1 MGIISLSL
9 IFLLLFQD
17 LLLILFLKD
26 NFRRYKSEPPL
37 SYPMISILI
46 PSRNEANNLP
56 GCLSSLEK
64 LTYPA
69 DKIQFILGDDNSTDT
84 TKYILEAWVKTMPK
98 AEFVS
103 IQPNPNPANQLNGKA
118 NALAQMGTLAKGEV
132 LLFTDADCLVPK
144 GWVEEMLEGL
154 GPDVGIVTGITTVK
168 GNSYFE
174 KFQAFD
180 WWLSLGMVKVLDDLG
195 ISITAMGNNMLI
207 TREAYEKVGGFAGIP
222 FSLTE
227 DFEMARSLK
236 KIGYKGVHQVS
247 SENLIETKAQLDF
260 SSLLKQRKRW
270 MAGAFTLPIY
280 WRVLLALQ
288 VLFFPAILVVIW
300 FFPII
305 GMIVWSLKILLQS
318 NFIRR
323 FAAYAGQDL
332 PYRDLLLFEIYYL
345 FTSWSTIVY
354 YFWPSKTDWKGRQY
368 L

>member
-1 MGIISLSL
+1 MSIISLL
-9 IFLLLFQD
+9 LVFLLLFQD
-17 LLLILFLKD
+17 FLLILLLRD
-26 NFRRYKSEPPL
+26 NFKLYKSVNSPSFPQV
-37 SYPMISILI
+37 SILI

-56 GCLSSLEK
+56 ECLSALEK
-64 LTYPA
+64 LSYPA
-69 DKIQFILGDDNSTDT
+69 DKIQFILGDDHSTDT
-84 TKYILEAWVKTMPK
+84 TKSILEAWVKTMPNAK
-98 AEFVS
+98 LIS

-118 NALAQMGTLAKGEV
+118 NALAQMGEVANGEI

-154 GPDVGIVTGITTVK
+154 GPAVGIVTGITRVK
-168 GNSYFE
+168 GDSYFE
-174 KFQAFD
+174 KSQGFD

-247 SENLIETKAQLDF
+247 PENLIETKAQFDF

-280 WRVLLALQ
+280 WRVLLAIQ
-288 VLFFPAILVVIW
+288 VLFFPAILIVLW
-300 FFPII
+300 FFPIF
-305 GMIVWSLKILLQS
+305 GIVVWILKIFLQS
-318 NFIRR
+318 NFIHR
-323 FAAYAGQDL
+323 FASYARENL
-332 PYRDLLLFEIYYL
+332 NYLDLLLFEIYYMI
-345 FTSWSTIVY
+345 TAWSTIVY
-354 YFWPSKTDWKGRQY
+354 YFWPSKTDWKGRHY